1 MDETKRAE
9 SRVEYAIDRNAVRR
23 PPVRRVLMR
32 SETRERVQNAD
43 NNGRLT
49 PLGWCIRRVG

>member
-9 SRVEYAIDRNAVRR
+9 SRVEYSIDRNAVRR

-32 SETRERVQNAD
+32 SETRER
-43 NNGRLT
+43 
-49 PLGWCIRRVG
+49 